1 MFVFSVNKIK
11 LLKLNYK
18 CVPIMYIE
26 DMNSIIQKFMNS
38 FIQRF
43 ALFEMLINP

>member
-11 LLKLNYK
+11 LLKLIYK
-18 CVPIMYIE
+18 FVRIMYIE

-38 FIQRF
+38 IIQG
-43 ALFEMLINP
+43 LLHLKC